1 MRNLIR
7 LIDGV
12 ARVEDDAWALVDGIE
27 AARAQALPVLPL
39 KLALTEQA
47 ALAALP
53 AYGLAFAPDDDVD
66 AAASLLPGA
75 GLVTIEFPTFVD
87 GRGYSLAVL
96 LRTRAHWAGDLR
108 AVGDVLHDQL
118 HYLRR
123 VGFTSF
129 ALRADRNAEAAL
141 AAFNEFSDSYQA
153 SVVPATPA
161 FARRG
166 NEVQA

>member
-7 LIDGV
+7 LIDG
-12 ARVEDDAWALVDGIE
+12 APRVGADDWEQVDSID
-27 AARAQALPVLPL
+27 AARAHARPVLPL
-39 KLALTEQA
+39 KLALADVQA
-47 ALAALP
+47 VAALP
-53 AYGLAFAPDDDVD
+53 AYGLALAPDDVVED
-66 AAASLLPGA
+66 AAPLLAGA
-75 GLVTIEFPTFVD
+75 GLVTIAFPAFVD

-96 LRTRAHWAGDLR
+96 LRTRAHWTGDLR

-129 ALRADRNAEAAL
+129 ALRADRDAEAAL
-141 AAFNEFSDSYQA
+141 AAFTEFSDSYQA
-153 SVVPATPA
+153 SVAPATPA